1 MNLCSLSTCFQ
12 RNDTF
17 LLLSIMISEAE
28 MIATFLGLYPST
40 LLEFKLAHEISGIP
54 KMIIGV
60 GFNLASF
67 DTSLKPV
74 LDNACLIADI
84 YIQHLFVFL
93 KLIGTDFRQ
102 QFLRG
107 SVQTLFCLGCSNDCF
122 GTATFISTSWV
133 WIYWII

>member
-1 MNLCSLSTCFQ
+1 MNLCSICACLQ
-12 RNDTF
+12 GEDTF
-17 LLLSIMISEAE
+17 LLLSIIIGEAK

-107 SVQTLFCLGCSNDCF
+107 SVQTLFSLSSSNDGFC
-122 GTATFISTSWV
+122 TATCISTSWV